1 MIALFPHCGFLSETS
16 RMLAIA
22 HALIARG
29 EPVAIATHGGPYT
42 HVLDEAGMPYTLL
55 APVMDKRRC
64 EEYLASIIAIGRPGT
79 RLQPADEM
87 RASVHSE
94 VEFLRAHSARMVVI
108 GFTLT
113 AYLSSRIVGIPLA
126 TSHGGSYVPPVFER
140 GLAPAPSQSPIP
152 PLDWLPGS
160 MQKFMANLGPPR
172 MRGPVAFL
180 NDMAAELGVE
190 PVPSL
195 AALMLG
201 DLTLVTDV
209 PEILG
214 VSDADMTSWKPNGS
228 GSYRPATRLRYVG
241 PLYARLDLPLPE
253 RVEAFLDDT
262 RPTAYVALSSST
274 PAFYRRVV
282 AGVRDAG
289 LRVLVGATIHELHD
303 LEGPDVLIEGILPSH
318 LVMPRVTVALIM
330 GGQGSVQTAMVSGTP
345 FVGFP
350 LHPEQEL
357 NVALAM
363 RQGMAI
369 AIGPRHM
376 DEAKVAGAV
385 REIVSQPSYAAAAA
399 RARQHYADV
408 DGPARAADA
417 LIEHLRMPAGDAI
430 ISPAQA
436 GRAAPH
442 FQ

>member
-22 HALIARG
+22 RALMARG
-29 EPVAIATHGGPYT
+29 EPVVIATHGGPYAR
-42 HVLDEAGMPYTLL
+42 VLEDAGMPYTLL
-55 APVMDKRRC
+55 EPVMDDRRC
-64 EEYLASIIAIGRPGT
+64 EEYLAGVVALGRPGT
-79 RLQPADEM
+79 RLQPAEEI
-87 RASVHSE
+87 RAGVRSE
-94 VEFLRAHSARMVVI
+94 VEFLRAHAAGMVVI

-126 TSHGGSYVPPVFER
+126 ASHGGSYVPPVFEH
-140 GLAPAPSQSPIP
+140 GLAPVPSQSAVP

-172 MRGPVAFL
+172 MRAPVAFL
-180 NDMAAELGVE
+180 NEMAAEYGVE

-209 PEILG
+209 PQVLG
-214 VSDADMTSWKPNGS
+214 ISDADMTGWRPNGS
-228 GSYRPATRLRYVG
+228 GAYRPATRLRYVG
-241 PLYARLDLPLPE
+241 PIYARLDLPLPA

-262 RPTAYVALSSST
+262 QPTAYVALSSST

-289 LRVLVGATIHELHD
+289 LRALVGATIHELRD
-303 LEGPDVLIEGILPSH
+303 LESSDVLVEGILPSH
-318 LVMPRVTVALIM
+318 LVMPRVAVALIM

-357 NVALAM
+357 NVALAI

-369 AIGPRHM
+369 AIGPRRLN
-376 DEAKVAGAV
+376 EAKVAQAV
-385 REIVSQPSYAAAAA
+385 REIVSRPEYATAAA
-399 RARQHYADV
+399 RARQHYADI
-408 DGPARAADA
+408 DGPGRAADA
-417 LIEHLRMPAGDAI
+417 LIEHVRRPAAQAV